1 MRKLLVISLGRVMLV
16 FLAAT
21 VLAACGG
28 SVDRATDT
36 ETPAPSG
43 TPTVIPSTTPAQP
56 ADIPQ
61 ADPSDAAPST
71 ADQTSRPAELLFVC
85 PDGGM
90 DEAVALQRAVD
101 DGHEPWR
108 LSAPDVAA
116 ACTFGLPGTSVEPA
130 GTNHYRVSHPSS
142 GESALV
148 DVTQPLGP
156 DGIWVVA
163 SVTPLTTAA
172 G

>member
-1 MRKLLVISLGRVMLV
+1 MRKLLMISLGRVMLV

-28 SVDRATDT
+28 AVDRATDT
-36 ETPAPSG
+36 ETPAPAR
-43 TPTVIPSTTPAQP
+43 TPTITTSTTPAQP
-56 ADIPQ
+56 AEMLQDE
-61 ADPSDAAPST
+61 PSDAAPST
-71 ADQTSRPAELLFVC
+71 ADQTSRPAEVHFVC

-90 DEAVALQRAVD
+90 DDAEALQRAVD
-101 DGHEPWR
+101 EGHQPWW

-116 ACTFGLPGTSVEPA
+116 ACTFGIPATAVEPA

-142 GESALV
+142 GESAMV

-156 DGIWVVA
+156 DGIWVVT
-163 SVTPLTTAA
+163 SVTPS
-172 G
+172 